1 MADALGRVRAA
12 DADGDT
18 STRRWPYAGRVRCS
32 SDHSGRP
39 AGNGDVAS
47 VAPGE
52 NRTVIPHPGSGRTV
66 VGIMLIS
73 MSGHPCGFGGSVPVP
88 SGLL

>member
-1 MADALGRVRAA
+1 MLF
-12 DADGDT
+12 
-18 STRRWPYAGRVRCS
+18 RRTYIHGLWIHRFGPQTHYQ
-32 SDHSGRP
+32 HSGRP

-73 MSGHPCGFGGSVPVP
+73 MSGHPCGFGGSVAVP